1 MHRSTATLAAAGLLC
16 CLLPGCSTNGIE
28 PNLPT
33 VSRTALQ
40 EDISRRLA
48 DAGEKPQSVM
58 CKQDLFGE
66 VGSPAHCEVVMSA
79 TNSFEPI
86 VTVTAADGS
95 AVDYEM
101 TPAVSREQLEQVV
114 TRLLTDSDGRGLRG
128 VSCESGLEGR
138 VGAVGH
144 CVVNVNGVR
153 SRRAVEVSAVR
164 GLLMNFELRPPHA
177 KADSPG
183 RSG

>member
-1 MHRSTATLAAAGLLC
+1 MLRSTAALAAASLLC
-16 CLLPGCSTNGIE
+16 CLLPGCGTNDIG

-48 DAGEKPQSVM
+48 DAGEKPQSVT
-58 CKQDLFGE
+58 CKQDLVGE
-66 VGSPAHCEVVMSA
+66 VGSTARCEVVVSA

-86 VTVTAADGS
+86 ISVTAADGS
-95 AVDYEM
+95 AIEYEM

-114 TRLLTDSDGRGLRG
+114 TRLLADSDGRGVRA

-144 CVVNVNGVR
+144 CVVNINGIR

-177 KADSPG
+177 RADSPG